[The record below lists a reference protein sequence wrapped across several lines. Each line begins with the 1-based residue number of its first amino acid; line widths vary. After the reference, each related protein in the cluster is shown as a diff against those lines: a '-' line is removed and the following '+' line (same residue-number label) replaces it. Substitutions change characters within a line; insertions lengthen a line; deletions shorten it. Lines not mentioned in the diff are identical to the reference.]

1 VVAVAGDPHDPAIFY
16 HGACAGGVWKSTDAG
31 SYWDNVSDGF
41 FRTASIGA
49 IAVAPSDSKVIYAG
63 TGETTIRGNVSHGDG
78 VYRST
83 DAGRTWKNVGLTDT
97 RHISKIRIH
106 PSDPNLLYVA
116 ALGHAWG
123 PNPGRGV
130 YRSRDGGVNWE
141 QILFGSERAGAID
154 LSMDPGNPRILYA
167 ALWEAQRSPYAL
179 TSGGPGSGLYK
190 STDGGE
196 SWTDLSANSGF
207 PTGVKGKIGVT
218 VSPAR
223 TDRVWALV
231 EAQDGALLRSDDGGH
246 SWERT
251 SDDGELRQRAWYYM
265 HVFADPSDGDTV
277 WVLNLQCWKS
287 IDGGRTFTAVPTPH
301 GDNHDLWIDPRD
313 SNRMIEGNDG
323 GACVSVNGGLSW
335 TSLYNQPTAQIYHVT
350 TDTRPL
356 FRVYG
361 SQQDNSAISI
371 PSMSTRGAITQQDWY
386 EPGGGESGYIA
397 VDHENSDI
405 VYGGAIGSGE
415 FNGRLLRYDHAT
427 GQERDITVWPDDQGM
442 GDAADTLK
450 YRFQW
455 TFPVF
460 LSRHDRKTLYVAANM
475 VLRSRDEGTSWEEV
489 SPDLT
494 RHDLST
500 LGVSGGPITK
510 DNTGAEVYGT
520 IFALAESCHEPGVL
534 WAGSDDGLVHLS
546 SDGGAGWS
554 DVTPNELPEWS
565 LITSLEVSPSNP
577 AGAYLCATRYKH
589 DDLRPYLYKTTDFGK
604 TWVDITNGIPCDE
617 FTRVVRTDPCCPGLL
632 FAGTEIGLY
641 VSFNDGEMWER
652 LQSNLPVAPIYDLAV
667 KDEEIIVATHGR
679 SFWMLDDISPLRRLA
694 AEDVD
699 GDVYLF
705 EPRAARRI
713 KVYQGWGYK
722 PTEAVN
728 YRHVG
733 TVVAAYRSSKRPDGI
748 VEEHWLDAGK
758 NPPIGAS
765 INFYLPVEPEG
776 GVLLI
781 FRDDE
786 GNEIRRFSSAD
797 PTKHEANGINGAGST
812 PVPYPGGEGMES
824 SGTIGHEEEHPEPRV
839 PAAPGLNRFVWNL
852 RYPDAV
858 RLPGEKSFESAPGPV
873 ALPGR
878 YRVDLVIGDRSWTES
893 FEILP
898 DPRGTATAE
907 ALRQQFQLALR
918 IRDTLSALHAA
929 VIKLRDVIRQIDAWT
944 VVLKRQPDTSA
955 IVDKSVVVKQALTQI
970 EGALVQRESN
980 SPLNP
985 PSRLNFKLAAL
996 LEAVQLADA
1005 APTLGQIRV
1014 FHDLEEQVELHLNA
1028 LNQVLLGELSELNR
1042 EMSSA
1047 PIQPIAPLD

>member
-1 VVAVAGDPHDPAIFY
+1 
-16 HGACAGGVWKSTDAG
+16 
-31 SYWDNVSDGF
+31 
-41 FRTASIGA
+41 
-49 IAVAPSDSKVIYAG
+49 
-63 TGETTIRGNVSHGDG
+63 
-78 VYRST
+78 
-83 DAGRTWKNVGLTDT
+83 
-97 RHISKIRIH
+97 
-106 PSDPNLLYVA
+106 
-116 ALGHAWG
+116 
-123 PNPGRGV
+123 
-130 YRSRDGGVNWE
+130 
-141 QILFGSERAGAID
+141 
-154 LSMDPGNPRILYA
+154 
-167 ALWEAQRSPYAL
+167 
-179 TSGGPGSGLYK
+179 
-190 STDGGE
+190 
-196 SWTDLSANSGF
+196 
-207 PTGVKGKIGVT
+207 
-218 VSPAR
+218 
-223 TDRVWALV
+223 
-231 EAQDGALLRSDDGGH
+231 
-246 SWERT
+246 
-251 SDDGELRQRAWYYM
+251 
-265 HVFADPSDGDTV
+265 
-277 WVLNLQCWKS
+277 
-287 IDGGRTFTAVPTPH
+287 
-301 GDNHDLWIDPRD
+301 
-313 SNRMIEGNDG
+313 MIEGNDG

-397 VDHENSDI
+397 VDHENPDI

-812 PVPYPGGEGMES
+812 PVPYPGGEGMEG